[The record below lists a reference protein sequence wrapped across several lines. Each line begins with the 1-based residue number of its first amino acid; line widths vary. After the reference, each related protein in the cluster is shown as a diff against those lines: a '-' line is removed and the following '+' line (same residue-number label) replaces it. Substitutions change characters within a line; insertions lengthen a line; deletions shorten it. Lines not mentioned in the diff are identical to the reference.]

1 MDHLVKHSTTL
12 GTSVLNAQSSSYTVD
27 PKASL
32 FTVHAFADGLIA
44 AAAHNPQFAIRDFS
58 ANLEFGVNQLQ
69 NSSLTMRVKSGHFD
83 LTDDV
88 SREDRRAIEH
98 VMNDEV
104 LEISSY
110 PEISYIS
117 RTITVNR
124 LGEALFGAEIAGTLM
139 LHGVERQVE
148 ISAQVVLGDDTLRAT
163 GSFTLQQSDFGIR
176 ITSIAGGAVKIKD
189 QLRFSFYMVARRET

>member
-1 MDHLVKHSTTL
+1 MDHLVKHNGST
-12 GTSVLNAQSSSYTVD
+12 GSSVLNAQSTSYTVD

-58 ANLEFGVNQLQ
+58 ANLEFGINQLQ

-88 SREDRRAIEH
+88 SREDRRAIER

-110 PEISYIS
+110 PEIFYGSRAITIS
-117 RTITVNR
+117 Q
-124 LGEALFGAEIAGTLM
+124 LGEALFRAEISGLLM
-139 LHGVERQVE
+139 LHGVERQLE
-148 ISAQVVLGDDTLRAT
+148 ISAQIVPGDGTLRAT